1 MYVCVYNL
9 GESKEYR
16 NAKYWKY
23 QREFIFINV
32 LSVSFAVQELE
43 NKTRLQ
49 KQAVA
54 SQSAMEVRL
63 NRALEE
69 AEKYKLELSKLRQN
83 NKVWKNGIVLLV
95 ITFRNFLF
103 YATLKSNSFYF
114 LI

>member
-1 MYVCVYNL
+1 M
-9 GESKEYR
+9 
-16 NAKYWKY
+16 
-23 QREFIFINV
+23 FINV

-43 NKTRLQ
+43 NKRRLQ

-95 ITFRNFLF
+95 VTFGNFLF
-103 YATLKSNSFYF
+103 YATLKSNSF
-114 LI
+114 

>member
-1 MYVCVYNL
+1 M
-9 GESKEYR
+9 
-16 NAKYWKY
+16 
-23 QREFIFINV
+23 FINV

-43 NKTRLQ
+43 NKRRLQ

-69 AEKYKLELSKLRQN
+69 AEKYKLELSKLQQN

-95 ITFRNFLF
+95 VTFVNFFF
-103 YATLKSNSFYF
+103 YATLKSNSF
-114 LI
+114 

>member
-1 MYVCVYNL
+1 M
-9 GESKEYR
+9 
-16 NAKYWKY
+16 
-23 QREFIFINV
+23 FINV

-43 NKTRLQ
+43 NKRRLQ

-69 AEKYKLELSKLRQN
+69 AEKYKLELSKLQQN

-95 ITFRNFLF
+95 VTFVNFLF
-103 YATLKSNSFYF
+103 YSTLKSNSF
-114 LI
+114 